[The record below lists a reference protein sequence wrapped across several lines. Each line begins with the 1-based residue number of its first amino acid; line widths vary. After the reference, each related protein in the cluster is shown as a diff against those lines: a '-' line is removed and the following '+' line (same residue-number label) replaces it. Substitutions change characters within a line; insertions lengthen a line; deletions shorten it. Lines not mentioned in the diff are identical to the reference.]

1 MIGSIGREAPD
12 ARCVLCAR
20 PKANVRYLVQGV
32 VGSVCSDCVPSCVQA
47 LGDKLGDPGASH
59 RSFFLTRKL
68 KLVPNETDQPQGLT
82 VEIDADIAAV
92 FQDGE
97 SINAALR
104 PLVVLINALRADD
117 AAEA

>member
-1 MIGSIGREAPD
+1 MFGLTRREAPD

-20 PKANVRYLVQGV
+20 SKSDVKFLVTGM

-59 RSFFLTRKL
+59 RSFFLARKL
-68 KLVPNETDQPQGLT
+68 NVVPNETEPPPRLT
-82 VEIDADIAAV
+82 VEIEPGIAEVFPDAD
-92 FQDGE
+92 

-104 PLVVLINALRADD
+104 PLVILIQAHRASEV
-117 AAEA
+117 AKE